1 MTISYRGPVSFNRW
15 LFVDPTVSPE
25 TVYCLDYNP
34 ETRSFEAFTVSGPS
48 LETTSPATFE
58 GKSAAPHLRSLLPAK
73 ILADIT
79 LASIRRR
86 A

>member
-15 LFVDPTVSPE
+15 LFVNPEVSPE

-34 ETRSFEAFTVSGPS
+34 EARSFE
-48 LETTSPATFE
+48 
-58 GKSAAPHLRSLLPAK
+58 GKPAAPHLRSLLPAR
-73 ILADIT
+73 ILVEIT
-79 LASIRRR
+79 RGSIRRR